1 MYPEILRIG
10 NFVISSYGVMVAI
23 AFLVATIIAEKE
35 WKRKNSDIRDFNNI
49 FIIALISAII
59 GSKLLFVFENYSFKE
74 IVKSPFEILLSRGGF
89 TYYGGFLGA
98 LFCVIIYLKIKK
110 IKILKVGDI
119 FSPSLAIGYSIGRI
133 GCFLVGDDYGRP
145 TNSFLGIAFPK
156 GSPPT
161 YAGSLRENFGD
172 IINIP
177 EEIPDDALLKV
188 WPTQI
193 FEVITMFIVFLILFK
208 LKDKLKEG
216 KLFGLYLLLSG
227 LERFLI
233 EFLRMTTRSF
243 IKFLSVAQIIAI
255 FIIISGII
263 ILWKRSKEH

>member
-1 MYPEILRIG
+1 MYPELIRIG

-23 AFLVATIIAEKE
+23 AFFTAVIIAERE
-35 WKRKNSDIRDFNNI
+35 WKREGLDIKDFNNI
-49 FIIALISAII
+49 FIIVLISAII
-59 GSKLLFVFENYSFKE
+59 GSKLLFVFENYSLKE
-74 IVKSPFEILLSRGGF
+74 ILSNPFGVLLSRAGF

-98 LFCVIIYLKIKK
+98 VFAVIIYIKIKK
-110 IKILKVGDI
+110 LDLWKIGDI
-119 FSPSLAIGYSIGRI
+119 VSPSLAIGYSIGRI

-161 YAGSLRENFGD
+161 YAGSLRENFGN
-172 IINIP
+172 IVHIP
-177 EEIPDDALLKV
+177 ENIPDDALLKV

-193 FEVITMFIVFLILFK
+193 FETITMFIVFLILWK
-208 LKDKLKEG
+208 LKKKLIGG

-227 LERFLI
+227 FERFLI

-243 IKFLSVAQIIAI
+243 IKPLSIAQLIAICIIIAG
-255 FIIISGII
+255 GIV
-263 ILWKRSKEH
+263 LWMRSKKH

>member
-1 MYPEILRIG
+1 MYPELIRIG

-23 AFLVATIIAEKE
+23 AFLTAVVLAEKE
-35 WKRKNSDIRDFNNI
+35 WGRNELDVRDFNNI
-49 FIIALISAII
+49 FIIVLVSAVV
-59 GSKLLFVFENYSFKE
+59 GSKLLFVFENYSIRE
-74 IVKSPFEILLSRGGF
+74 ILRNPFGVLLSRGGF

-98 LFCVIIYLKIKK
+98 IFAVIIYIKVK
-110 IKILKVGDI
+110 KLDLWRVGDI
-119 FSPSLAIGYSIGRI
+119 VSPSLAIGYSIGRI

-145 TNSFLGIAFPK
+145 TASFLGIAFPK

-172 IINIP
+172 IIKIP
-177 EEIPDDALLKV
+177 ESIPDSALLKV

-193 FEVITMFIVFLILFK
+193 FETITMFIVFLILWK
-208 LKDKLKEG
+208 LRKRMRGG

-227 LERFLI
+227 IERFLI

-243 IKFLSVAQIIAI
+243 IKPLSVAQIIAI
-255 FIIISGII
+255 CIIIAGGII
-263 ILWKRSKEH
+263 FWKKSKER

>member
-23 AFLVATIIAEKE
+23 AFFVSVIIAEKE
-35 WKRKNSDIRDFNNI
+35 WRRKKLDIKDFNNI
-49 FIIALISAII
+49 FIITLISGII

-74 IVKSPFEILLSRGGF
+74 IIESPFGILFSRGGF
-89 TYYGGFLGA
+89 TYYGGFLGS
-98 LFCVIIYLKIKK
+98 LFCVIIYLKIKR
-110 IKILKVGDI
+110 IKILKVGDLL
-119 FSPSLAIGYSIGRI
+119 SPSLAIGYSIGRI

-161 YAGSLRENFGD
+161 YAGSLRENFGN

-177 EEIPDDALLKV
+177 ENIPDDALLKV

-193 FEVITMFIVFLILFK
+193 FEVIIMFFVFLILFK
-208 LKDKLKEG
+208 LKDRLKEG

-227 LERFLI
+227 SERFLI

-243 IKFLSVAQIIAI
+243 IRFLSVAQIISI

-263 ILWKRSKEH
+263 ILWRKSKEH